1 MNKGKGQKGAIEGV
15 VNRDVSK
22 QLNSASKKENILPSV
37 TWLLSIAVILIFLIV
52 GVVGIYVSY
61 NNEKNKARTKIED
74 QASALLNTVE
84 LLHTEAMSHRAG
96 IDGDDNAIAGFDRFL
111 GNISNIQNGANAWAF
126 MRPKVLHHQKSNGAF
141 QRNLPRD
148 KIDAQVA
155 MSGLAIGSFINEK
168 TFRLT
173 RPVILGQG
181 NASTEQCASCH
192 QTLMGLQPGEL
203 IGGLSVSV
211 DASPYAA
218 DLIAFRNKLVAIS
231 LIAMIVIAIIVI
243 SFIHFFVSRPLSQ
256 ITRAMEN
263 IAKGNNIGWLPSR
276 VFTKEISQLL
286 KVTLKLDHFATAN
299 MAEIE
304 LQKSALDLHAI
315 VSITDAERNI
325 TYVNNKFCEITGFDR
340 DELVGHN
347 HRIIR
352 SHGHSPEFYENLRK
366 TLSAGQIWSGV
377 IKNQN
382 KEGSYY
388 WVESTIVPQLDSNG
402 IPLRYISVQT
412 DITRVKIYELEMEQ
426 LLLEAFEVRER
437 MEEQAANLVAMSEK
451 QAEDKEELARAA
463 TTSDNRAAEEQVL
476 SRLLE
481 ITISTNDRKSNDMG
495 LFLERSLEV
504 LLKNTPWLS
513 QASTGAVFLQQVGS
527 NSNCLIKKASIN
539 LSARLQKQLLNI
551 TPSRFPWERA
561 ARTRE
566 PQFSRCVDDWP
577 DMQAPDMEKHG
588 LYNIPLLNDH
598 DSVGVLTV
606 YLGHDHQSNTAEI
619 AFLQRVAS
627 CLVLGISLRQHID
640 DLNIATRLAEKATK
654 AKSEFLA
661 SMSHEIRTP
670 MNGIMGMLRLLV
682 DTPLNDVQHDF
693 AETAL
698 SSADQLLT
706 LLNDILDLSK
716 AEAGKMEFES
726 LPLNP
731 EKIAHEVKL
740 LFSTVASEKSLKMDC
755 HVMDEL
761 PSCVLA
767 DPIRLRQIL
776 SNLVGNAIKFTSQGH
791 VALSASYSGDETNGH
806 LKFSVSDTGIG
817 LSAEAQ
823 LSIFSSFE
831 QADGSITRQYGGT
844 GLGLSICKQL
854 VEGMGGNIGV
864 ESTLGTGSTFWVELP
879 VFICQ
884 PESEKYLANKMPPMP
899 VSASPSPV
907 RSLQILVAEDNVV
920 NRKLISAFL
929 QSYGHDLKLVENGQE
944 ALLALES
951 QEFDLVLMDIQ
962 MPVLGGIAA
971 TKAIRESKNPYR
983 NIPIIAL
990 TANAMKGARETY
1002 LAAGMN
1008 GYVSKPI
1015 NPEELFASIDRL
1027 WSSSTLVKET
1037 KTRNLEDK
1045 AALKDKSPKQDSDA
1059 DFLLGILETIQS

>member
-1 MNKGKGQKGAIEGV
+1 MNKEKGQNEAIEGA
-15 VNRDVSK
+15 VNGDVST
-22 QLNSASKKENILPSV
+22 QFSSALKKGNVLPSA
-37 TWLLSIAVILIFLIV
+37 TWLLSIVIILIFLIV
-52 GVVGIYVSY
+52 GVVGIAVSY
-61 NNEKNKARTKIED
+61 NNENDRTRTLIED
-74 QASALLNTVE
+74 QESVLRNTVE
-84 LLHTEAMSHRAG
+84 FLHTEALSHRAG
-96 IDGDDNAIAGFDRFL
+96 IDGDDSAAPIFKRFL
-111 GNISNIQNGANAWAF
+111 VDIPHIQ
-126 MRPKVLHHQKSNGAF
+126 P
-141 QRNLPRD
+141 D
-148 KIDAQVA
+148 
-155 MSGLAIGSFINEK
+155 
-168 TFRLT
+168 
-173 RPVILGQG
+173 
-181 NASTEQCASCH
+181 
-192 QTLMGLQPGEL
+192 EL
-203 IGGLSVSV
+203 VGGRSVTV
-211 DASPYAA
+211 DALSHAA
-218 DLIAFRNKLVAIS
+218 DLTAFLKVFIVTS
-231 LIAMIVIAIIVI
+231 LSTAIIVI
-243 SFIHFFVSRPLSQ
+243 SFIHLLVSRPLSQ
-256 ITRAMEN
+256 ITKAMEN
-263 IAKGNNIGWLPSR
+263 VVKGNSIGRLPKR
-276 VFTKEISQLL
+276 VFAREIGQLL
-286 KVTLKLDHFATAN
+286 KVTLKLERFVTAN
-299 MAEIE
+299 LAEIE

-315 VSITDAERNI
+315 VSITDAKRNI
-325 TYVNNKFCEITGFDR
+325 TYVNDKFCEITGFER
-340 DELVGHN
+340 EELLGHN

-352 SHGHSPEFYENLRK
+352 SHGHSPEFYENMRN
-366 TLSAGQIWSGV
+366 TLSAGQVWSGV
-377 IKNQN
+377 IKNRN
-382 KEGSYY
+382 KEGSDY
-388 WVESTIVPQLDSNG
+388 WVESTIVPQLDKNG

-476 SRLLE
+476 SQLLK
-481 ITISTNDRKSNDMG
+481 ITISANDKKTNDMG
-495 LFLERSLEV
+495 FFLERSLEV

-513 QASTGAVFLQQVGS
+513 LTSTGAVFLRQVGN
-527 NSNCLIKKASIN
+527 NSDNLAKKASIN
-539 LSARLQKQLLNI
+539 LSVRLQKHVSN
-551 TPSRFPWERA
+551 TPPNRSPWERA

-566 PQFSRCVDDWP
+566 PQFSHCVDDWP
-577 DMQAPDMEKHG
+577 DMQTPGMEKHG
-588 LYNIPLLNDH
+588 LYNVPLLNDR

-619 AFLQRVAS
+619 EFLQRVAS
-627 CLVLGISLRQHID
+627 CLVLGISLRRHMD
-640 DLNIATRLAEKATK
+640 DLNVATRLAEKATK

-682 DTPLNDVQHDF
+682 DTPLNNVQHDY

-698 SSADQLLT
+698 SSADQLLN

-716 AEAGKMEFES
+716 AEAGKMEFEN

-755 HVMDEL
+755 HFSDEL
-761 PSCVLA
+761 PNCVLA

-791 VALSASYSGDETNGH
+791 VELSASYSGNETNGH
-806 LKFSVSDTGIG
+806 LKFSISDTGIG
-817 LSAEAQ
+817 LSAQAQ
-823 LSIFSSFE
+823 MSIFSSFE

-864 ESTLGTGSTFWVELP
+864 ESTLGAGSTFWVELP
-879 VFICQ
+879 VLICQ
-884 PESEKYLANKMPPMP
+884 PEPEKCLATKTNSNL
-899 VSASPSPV
+899 VSPSPSPV
-907 RSLQILVAEDNVV
+907 CHLQILVADDNAI
-920 NRKLISAFL
+920 NRKLMSALL

-944 ALLALES
+944 ALLALEN

-971 TKAIRESKNPYR
+971 TKVIRESKSSYR

-1027 WSSSTLVKET
+1027 RSSSQAVKET
-1037 KTRNLEDK
+1037 ETSTLESK
-1045 AALKDKSPKQDSDA
+1045 APLKDKTPKQDSDA
-1059 DFLLGILETIQS
+1059 DFLLGILETIQR

>member
-1 MNKGKGQKGAIEGV
+1 MNKEKGQKDAIEGAV
-15 VNRDVSK
+15 DRDVST
-22 QLNSASKKENILPSV
+22 QFNSALKKENALPNA
-37 TWLLSIAVILIFLIV
+37 TWLLPIVVVLTFLTLA
-52 GVVGIYVSY
+52 VVGIYVSY
-61 NNEKNKARTKIED
+61 NNEKNRTRTIIED
-74 QASALLNTVE
+74 HASALLNTVE
-84 LLHTEAMSHRAG
+84 LLHTEATFHSTG
-96 IDGDDNAIAGFDRFL
+96 IDGGDSAVTMFDRFL
-111 GNISNIQNGANAWAF
+111 GDISNIQNGASAWAF
-126 MRPKVLHHQKSNGAF
+126 
-141 QRNLPRD
+141 QRELPRD

-155 MSGLAIGSFINEK
+155 MSGLAVGRFIDEN

-173 RPVILGQG
+173 RPDVLGV
-181 NASTEQCASCH
+181 
-192 QTLMGLQPGEL
+192 QPGEL
-203 IGGLSVSV
+203 IGGLSVSLDV
-211 DASPYAA
+211 SSYAA
-218 DLIAFRNKLVAIS
+218 DLTAFLKELIVTS
-231 LIAMIVIAIIVI
+231 LIAVSVTAIIVI
-243 SFIHFFVSRPLSQ
+243 SFIHLFVSRPLSQ
-256 ITRAMEN
+256 ITRAIEN
-263 IAKGNNIGWLPSR
+263 IVTGNNIGWLPR
-276 VFTKEISQLL
+276 RAFTKEIGQLL
-286 KVTLKLDHFATAN
+286 KVTLKFERFATEN
-299 MAEIE
+299 LAEIE

-325 TYVNNKFCEITGFDR
+325 TYVNDKFCQITGFER
-340 DELVGHN
+340 EELLGRN

-352 SHGHSPEFYENLRK
+352 SHGHSPEFYENLRN

-377 IKNQN
+377 IKNRN
-382 KEGSYY
+382 REGSDY
-388 WVESTIVPQLDSNG
+388 WVESTIVPQLDKDG

-412 DITRVKIYELEMEQ
+412 DITPVKIYELEMEQ
-426 LLLEAFEVRER
+426 LLLEAFEGRER
-437 MEEQAANLVAMSEK
+437 MEEQAANLVAMSEQ
-451 QAEDKEELARAA
+451 QAEDKEKLARAA

-476 SRLLE
+476 SQLLK
-481 ITISTNDRKSNDMG
+481 ITISANDKKTNDMG

-504 LLKNTPWLS
+504 LLRNTPWLS
-513 QASTGAVFLQQVGS
+513 LTSTGAVFLRQAGN
-527 NSNCLIKKASIN
+527 NSDCLIKKASIN
-539 LSARLQKQLLNI
+539 LSAKLQKQASNI
-551 TPSRFPWERA
+551 TPSRSPWERA

-577 DMQAPDMEKHG
+577 DMQASDMAKHG
-588 LYNIPLLNDH
+588 LYNVPLLNDH
-598 DSVGVLTV
+598 ESVGVLTV
-606 YLGHDHQSNTAEI
+606 YLDHDHQSNTAEI

-627 CLVLGISLRQHID
+627 CLILGISLRRHMD

-682 DTPLNDVQHDF
+682 DTPLNDAQHDF

-731 EKIAHEVKL
+731 KKIAHEVKL

-755 HVMDEL
+755 HFTDEL
-761 PSCVLA
+761 PNCVLA

-791 VALSASYSGDETNGH
+791 VKLSASYSGNETNGH
-806 LKFSVSDTGIG
+806 LKFSISDTGIG
-817 LSAEAQ
+817 LSVEAQ
-823 LSIFSSFE
+823 INIFSSFE

-879 VFICQ
+879 VLICQ
-884 PESEKYLANKMPPMP
+884 PESPKHLAHKTTPTP
-899 VSASPSPV
+899 VNPSPSLVP
-907 RSLQILVAEDNVV
+907 SLQILVAEDNVI
-920 NRKLISAFL
+920 NRKLISAL
-929 QSYGHDLKLVENGQE
+929 LLSYGHNLTLVENGQE

-971 TKAIRESKNPYR
+971 TKAIRESQSPYR
-983 NIPIIAL
+983 TIPIIAL
-990 TANAMKGARETY
+990 TANAMKGADETY

-1015 NPEELFASIDRL
+1015 NPEDLFASIDLL
-1027 WSSSTLVKET
+1027 WCSSKSVKET
-1037 KTRNLEDK
+1037 KTRNREDK
-1045 AALKDKSPKQDSDA
+1045 AALKDKSPKQDGDA
-1059 DFLLGILETIQS
+1059 DFLLGILKTIQS